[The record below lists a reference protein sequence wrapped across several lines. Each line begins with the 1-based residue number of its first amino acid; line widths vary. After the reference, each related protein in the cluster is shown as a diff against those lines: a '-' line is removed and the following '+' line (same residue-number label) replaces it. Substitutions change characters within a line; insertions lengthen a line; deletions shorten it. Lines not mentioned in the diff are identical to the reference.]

1 MGVPRPGSAGPLDI
15 LQGLNRARVK
25 YLVIGGVAAIYH
37 GVPRG
42 TFDLDLAVWLAAANL
57 KRLSTTMK
65 AMGFVPKAPVDV
77 TGLAA
82 VRMRREWT
90 QRKGMKVFAFEE
102 RKFPF
107 RIVDVM
113 VQPIRNFPQVYARR
127 VVIHDQGV
135 AIPLMPIS
143 QLIQTK
149 RGTGRLKDQE
159 DIEYLRFI
167 QSVRAR
173 PRSKR

>member
-1 MGVPRPGSAGPLDI
+1 MGVPRPGAAGPLDI

-25 YLVIGGVAAIYH
+25 YLVIGGVAVIYH

-42 TFDLDLAVWLAAANL
+42 TFDLDLAVWLAPENL
-57 KRLSTTMK
+57 KRLSATMK

-77 TGLAA
+77 TGLAT
-82 VRMRREWT
+82 VRMRRQWS

-107 RIVDVM
+107 RMVDVM
-113 VQPIRNFPQVYARR
+113 VQPIRNFPQVYAQR
-127 VVIHDQGV
+127 VVVHDQGV
-135 AIPLMPIS
+135 AIPLMPIA

-149 RGTGRLKDQE
+149 QGTGRLKDKE

-167 QSVRAR
+167 QSVHTRR
-173 PRSKR
+173 KSKG